1 MNRDVS
7 FLDTSTV
14 SIFEHD
20 IVILQKY
27 KYTLIPYPRSTV

>member
-7 FLDTSTV
+7 FQDTSTV
-14 SIFEHD
+14 SIFEH
-20 IVILQKY
+20 IVILQAY